1 VKENG
6 NGNGSLTGF
15 VVGAIV
21 GAAVGA
27 GVALLVAPR
36 TGKQARNWLARS
48 TREIKDRATSA
59 FEQAKETVQRET
71 KGIAGQ
77 AALASPMRSSS
88 TATR

>member
-1 VKENG
+1 MKEN

-15 VVGAIV
+15 VVGAVV

-36 TGKQARNWLARS
+36 TGKEARNWLARS
-48 TREIKDRATSA
+48 TREIKHRATGA
-59 FEQAKETVQRET
+59 LQQAKETVRRET

-77 AALASPMRSSS
+77 AVKDIASVHELIR
-88 TATR
+88 